1 MMGKLRINLTIQI
14 GLRLAEAVACS
25 GKKGASGKSC
35 HPRSTAGKNGF
46 NKLKLQ

>member
-25 GKKGASGKSC
+25 GKKARRGKVVT
-35 HPRSTAGKNGF
+35 PEAQQAKTVLTN
-46 NKLKLQ
+46 